1 MDATCCSYAQWLIFC
16 FVDDVRKHSGL
27 HFVSSMTLQ
36 YQMVN
41 FVQWHNQF
49 QYTKIEVLP
58 NIETYGVHLDS
69 NRIDAKLGLE
79 NELVETTVQL
89 IWCYQ

>member
-1 MDATCCSYAQWLIFC
+1 MSQHYIIFISKRENSWMRLA
-16 FVDDVRKHSGL
+16 VHKHSGL
-27 HFVSSMTLQ
+27 YFVSSMTLQ
-36 YQMVN
+36 YQMDN
-41 FVQWHNQF
+41 FVQRHNQF
-49 QYTKIEVLP
+49 QYTKIE
-58 NIETYGVHLDS
+58 ETYGVHLDS